1 MPRIFI
7 KLSKFITLGL
17 MPFLL
22 VSSSAFDLGYDKMP
36 ITEYFSLDIDHFDL
50 ESNLNTTFHI
60 THTKNNYGAS
70 FNTIEIQLDKGCNE
84 NDYSMQFVISK
95 GDNIDKWLPG
105 VYEVSNI
112 NGLLKEF
119 NGVFGVAT
127 IDKYGEAPF
136 FAKKGSI
143 HVEAISSDLLKGT
156 LDVAMVSTEG
166 IVVNVAG
173 KFKAGF

>member
-1 MPRIFI
+1 
-7 KLSKFITLGL
+7 

-22 VSSSAFDLGYDKMP
+22 VSSSGLGYDKMP
-36 ITEYFSLDIDHFDL
+36 ITEYFSLDVNDLDL
-50 ESNLNTTFHI
+50 ESNLNNTFHI
-60 THTKNNYGAS
+60 AHAKNNYGVS
-70 FNTIEIQLDKGCNE
+70 YNIIEIKLDKGCNE

-95 GDNIDKWLPG
+95 RDNIMDKWFPG
-105 VYEVSNI
+105 EYEISNI

-127 IDKYGEAPF
+127 IYKYGEAPF

-143 HVEAISSDLLKGT
+143 HVEAINNDVLKGT
-156 LDVAMVSTEG
+156 LDVAIVNTEG